1 MVFPNP
7 NNPMELAIAQHYQMR
22 DAAIKHL
29 VRLAKEGYD
38 TNDLRTFNT
47 VLDLY
52 NLRSDG
58 FESEADYIKQ
68 EVAKQLWS
76 L

>member
-7 NNPMELAIAQHYQMR
+7 NNPMELAIAQHYQAR

-29 VRLAKEGYD
+29 VRAYRDGVDIGDRRNFETILDLY
-38 TNDLRTFNT
+38 DLRT
-47 VLDLY
+47 
-52 NLRSDG
+52 DG
-58 FESEADYIKQ
+58 FESEEEYIIQ
-68 EVAKQLWS
+68 EVSKQLWR